1 MISELNSLNL
11 IRSDKERYI
20 RIAISQS
27 DLNTDLSKDARTER
41 SDNGQLRAMFSEHFN
56 QHEI

>member
-1 MISELNSLNL
+1 MIL